1 MQLGLNL
8 GFSPSSKG
16 SGSGGSGLNNKF
28 WTRLSSTVGKVISN
42 FNLTFFTTPLFD
54 ESASPPPLSGVGVQW
69 GDGTASFLT
78 SGAGLNKTLGET
90 ISIEI
95 KDSNAVVTAIN
106 CGTSSPRLG
115 GTVDISAFTN
125 LNSFRCV
132 NNDITIFTGNTLC
145 PQLTTLDLSENKLT
159 SFPSL
164 TNMPLLQELRLDYNT
179 FTGSIP
185 SLNSLT
191 SLVTV
196 RFNENTG
203 ITGNIPSLSLLT
215 NLESFYCIACN
226 LTGAI
231 PSLAANTALRD
242 FRCDSQGEP
251 YKLTGSIPS
260 LATNTQLR
268 VFHAHNNNLSG
279 SIPSL
284 SGLDNLRDFRCF
296 TNQLTG
302 SIPSLSGLTNL
313 KSFRCFTNQLT
324 GSIPSLSGLTNL
336 RDFYCHANQ
345 LTGSIPSLS
354 GLTQLWVFYC
364 HTNQLTGSIPSLSG
378 LTNLQ
383 GFYCHTNQLTGFDGG
398 SVSNTLGDFRA
409 DNNLLTSAA
418 VNAILAAFE
427 AAGRTSLDG
436 TCILN
441 LGGTG
446 NAAPTGQGITDKAT
460 LQSRGWTVTT
470 N

>member
-8 GFSPSSKG
+8 GFSPSSRG

-42 FNLTFFTTPLFD
+42 FNLTFFTTPPFD

-69 GDGTASFLT
+69 GDGTVSLLT
-78 SGAGLNKTLGET
+78 SGVSVNKTFGET

-95 KDSNAVVTAIN
+95 KDSNAVVTEID

-196 RFNENTG
+196 RFNENID

-215 NLESFYCIACN
+215 NLESFYCIKCN

-284 SGLDNLRDFRCF
+284 SGLNNLRDFSC
-296 TNQLTG
+296 
-302 SIPSLSGLTNL
+302 
-313 KSFRCFTNQLT
+313 
-324 GSIPSLSGLTNL
+324 
-336 RDFYCHANQ
+336 Y
-345 LTGSIPSLS
+345 
-354 GLTQLWVFYC
+354 
-364 HTNQLTGSIPSLSG
+364 
-378 LTNLQ
+378 
-383 GFYCHTNQLTGFDGG
+383 TNQLTGFDGG
-398 SVSNTLGDFRA
+398 SVSNTLGTFLA
-409 DNNLLTSAA
+409 HNNQLTSAA

-446 NAAPTGQGITDKAT
+446 NAAPTSQGITDKAT